1 MNGAAGA
8 LGMIVAALNSVHIA
22 YGMDG
27 GNFVL
32 RGWHVFALFFLIA
45 AAHLVFN
52 PNPMWT
58 SATLKAAE
66 EERAKRKKSA

>member
-1 MNGAAGA
+1 
-8 LGMIVAALNSVHIA
+8 MIVAALNSVHIA

-45 AAHLVFN
+45 AAHLKFN

-58 SATLKAAE
+58 SATLKAKE
-66 EERAKRKKSA
+66 EERARRKKSA